1 MKVQYRS
8 RPEHTDWN
16 RWNTISPRGEARV
29 YKGTWGAKMIQDL
42 IAKGYTMPHIAGIW
56 EEIPHDMTYQEF
68 VNINWQE
75 VK

>member
-56 EEIPHDMTYQEF
+56 EAKPNDMTYWDF

>member
-16 RWNTISPRGEARV
+16 TWNTISPRGEARV